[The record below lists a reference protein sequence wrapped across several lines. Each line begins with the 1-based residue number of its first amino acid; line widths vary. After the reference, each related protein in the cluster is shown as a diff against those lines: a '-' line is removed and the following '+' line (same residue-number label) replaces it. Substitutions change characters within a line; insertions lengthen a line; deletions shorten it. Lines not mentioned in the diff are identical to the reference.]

1 MKREEKINK
10 LILLQK
16 EANIKNGKICDK
28 LDEVT
33 QELRDYY
40 TKLCGKYDE
49 FPKNYYYEYDE
60 EQQVPE
66 WMYVKATV
74 EEIKTAMN
82 MEREKMKLLKLHI
95 DMCSKIK
102 KLSKKLDKF
111 VY

>member
-16 EANIKNGKICDK
+16 EANIKNGKICDE
-28 LDEVT
+28 LDKVT
-33 QELRDYY
+33 QVLKDYY
-40 TKLCGKYDE
+40 IELCKKYNE
-49 FPKNYYYEYDE
+49 FPRNDYYEYEE

-82 MEREKMKLLKLHI
+82 MEREKMKLLKLHV
-95 DMCSKIK
+95 DMISKIK

-111 VY
+111 GY

>member
-1 MKREEKINK
+1 MNREKKIEK

-16 EANIKNGKICDK
+16 DINIKNWKICDK
-28 LDEVT
+28 LDEIT

-40 TKLCGKYDE
+40 TKLCEKYDE

-74 EEIKTAMN
+74 EEIKTAME
-82 MEREKMKLLKLHI
+82 MERKKRKLLGLHV

-111 VY
+111 GY